1 MPEGKFCNRRPI
13 NTEEDLKALLG
24 DKGVNFY
31 TFF

>member
-24 DKGVNFY
+24 DKGGQQ
-31 TFF
+31 